1 MNLYN
6 VFFTTNPFASDHK
19 KGYSTYVLAE
29 DIGGALVK
37 FVGVLSGLKE
47 DAMYEIRI
55 SLQAGEKDPNH
66 PLIT

>member
-1 MNLYN
+1 MNLYG
-6 VFFTTNPFASDHK
+6 VFFTTNPFAEDHK
-19 KGYSTYVLAE
+19 GYTTYVLAE
-29 DIGGALVK
+29 DMGIALVK
-37 FVGVLSGLKE
+37 FAENISGMKE